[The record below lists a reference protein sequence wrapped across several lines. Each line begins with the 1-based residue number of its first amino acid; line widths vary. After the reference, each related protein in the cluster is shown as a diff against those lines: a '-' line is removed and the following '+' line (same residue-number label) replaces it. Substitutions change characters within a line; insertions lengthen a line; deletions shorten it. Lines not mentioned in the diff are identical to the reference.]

1 MLELTLTL
9 VKFCQISIVA
19 VMATVEIDLFLR
31 NPIQLKLISYSLI
44 THALG
49 YNICP
54 GLICRSSGFQDISNR
69 V

>member
-31 NPIQLKLISYSLI
+31 NPIQLKPI
-44 THALG
+44 T
-49 YNICP
+49 
-54 GLICRSSGFQDISNR
+54 
-69 V
+69 VTV

>member
-19 VMATVEIDLFLR
+19 VMVTVEIDLFLR
-31 NPIQLKLISYSLI
+31 NPIQLKPISYSLI

-49 YNICP
+49 YNT
-54 GLICRSSGFQDISNR
+54 QDLFVDR
-69 V
+69 VVFKI